1 MLTALFFR
9 LLRFFITGVICS
21 LPIYLGYLI
30 EITDNGILLLSF
42 IAFVVA
48 ISFDAYNFSFDF
60 WEIQDYYL
68 GQLLPLVIYIV
79 MGIPTYLL
87 FQPVVFNRIF
97 LPLRFAW
104 VFGMGTMES
113 IVIVSIPVVVIVT
126 VLRFFGARAGRLFFN
141 MSVEEDEDLPM
152 FTGKFADLIYDDD
165 IVD

>member
-1 MLTALFFR
+1 MLTALLSR

-30 EITDNGILLLSF
+30 EITDNGILCLSF

-48 ISFDAYNFSFDF
+48 ISFDAYNFSFDY

-68 GQLLPLVIYIV
+68 GQLLPLAIYIV
-79 MGIPTYLL
+79 MGFPTYLL
-87 FQPVVFNRIF
+87 FRPVVFNRIF
-97 LPLRFAW
+97 LPLRFAG

-113 IVIVSIPVVVIVT
+113 IVIVSIAVIVIVT
-126 VLRFFGARAGRLFFN
+126 ALWFFGARAGRLFFN
-141 MSVEEDEDLPM
+141 MSVEEDKDLEI
-152 FTGKFADLIYDDD
+152 FTETLPDFIYEDD